1 MTNLGFVAKISDLLS
16 FNRKRPMKLKRHFIT
31 SILLATAWMLTL
43 MSFTV
48 FHLLKTTHDESLEQR
63 SLEMA
68 SIVALD
74 PVVINAVEEANQH
87 SGVNIRPYIESLRAQ
102 TQATFIVVVNKY
114 AIRLSHPDPKKVG
127 QKFVGEDLLPVLDT
141 GIKHSNYAVGSLGK
155 AIRSFAPVMVNG
167 KVVGAVCVGI
177 LNEEVAH
184 LFIKQHSQLLIV
196 VLMVLLMGIMLI
208 ISLLSKLKRT
218 MQDLEPETVVN
229 MFMEHKRIFNAIRD
243 PIVSVD
249 NSLKITA
256 INDIATKIIAMGSMA
271 VQDYINQPLSRFAS
285 GLSKI
290 IESGTG
296 NEYTGTIRLGKLD
309 YRVFIY
315 PLQSGVE
322 QQGYV
327 IIFMSDMEVNELK
340 KELIYYKNYAELLR
354 SKTHEYSNKLNV
366 LSGMLQLQHYDD
378 AIEFIDRESKGHQ
391 RIIGNIVRSIQNST
405 VASLLLAKY
414 NKAAEAGVKYLLDED
429 NILKDYRK
437 PISEKFATI
446 LANLIDNAILA
457 ACNNKHNAAP
467 MVQIYVS
474 DRSQHVILEVQDSG
488 AGIAPEIAAH
498 ILDFGVSSK
507 DEQEQ
512 TGVGLYLVN
521 ELVTQLNGSIDWE
534 RTEDNTTLFSIYL
547 DKGEIKR
554 YEEESH
560 YHDH

>member
-1 MTNLGFVAKISDLLS
+1 
-16 FNRKRPMKLKRHFIT
+16 MKLKRHFIT

-48 FHLLKTTHDESLEQR
+48 FHLLKTTHDDSLKQR

-74 PVVINAVEEANQH
+74 PVVINAVQEANQH
-87 SGVNIRPYIESLRAQ
+87 SGVNIRPYIESLRAN
-102 TQATFIVVVNKY
+102 TEVTFIVVVNQY
-114 AIRLSHPDPKKVG
+114 AIRLSHPDPDKVG
-127 QKFVGEDLLPVLDT
+127 QKFVGEDLIPVLES
-141 GIKHSNYAVGSLGK
+141 GVKHSNYAVGSLGK
-155 AIRSFAPVMVNG
+155 AIRSFAPVIVDG

-184 LFIKQHSQLLIV
+184 LFIKQHSNLLIV
-196 VLMVLLMGIMLI
+196 VIMVLLMAIMLI
-208 ISLLSKLKRT
+208 VTLMSKLNRT
-218 MQDLEPETVVN
+218 MKDLEPELVVN
-229 MFMEHKRIFNAIRD
+229 MLIEHDRIFNAIRD
-243 PIVSVD
+243 PILSVD
-249 NSLKITA
+249 NTLNITA
-256 INDIATKIIAMGSMA
+256 INDIATKIMAMGSMGKK
-271 VQDYINQPLSRFAS
+271 DFLNQPLSRFS
-285 GLSKI
+285 NSLSQIVKA
-290 IESGTG
+290 GTG
-296 NEYTGTIRLGKLD
+296 HEFTGTIKLGKLD
-309 YRVFIY
+309 YRVCIY
-315 PLQSGVE
+315 PLQSGQE
-322 QQGYV
+322 HHGFV
-327 IIFMSDMEVNELK
+327 IIFLSDMELNELK

-414 NKAAEAGVKYLLDED
+414 NKAAELGVKYLLDED
-429 NILKDYRK
+429 NILKDYSK
-437 PISEKFATI
+437 PVSEKLATI
-446 LANLIDNAILA
+446 LANLIDNGILA

-488 AGIAPEIAAH
+488 AGIAPEIADN
-498 ILDFGVSSK
+498 ILEFGVSSK

-521 ELVTQLNGSIDWE
+521 ELVSQLNGSIDWE

-560 YHDH
+560 YHDY

>member
-1 MTNLGFVAKISDLLS
+1 
-16 FNRKRPMKLKRHFIT
+16 MKLKRHFIT

-48 FHLLKTTHDESLEQR
+48 FHLLKTTHDESLETR

-87 SGVNIRPYIESLRAQ
+87 GGVNIRPYIESLRAQ
-102 TQATFIVVVNKY
+102 TEVTFIVVVNKY

-127 QKFVGEDLLPVLDT
+127 QKFVGEDLIPVLEN

-155 AIRSFAPVMVNG
+155 AIRSFAPVMVDG

-184 LFIKQHSQLLIV
+184 LFIKQHSNLLIV
-196 VLMVLLMGIMLI
+196 VIMVLLVAIMLI
-208 ISLLSKLKRT
+208 VTLMSKLNRT
-218 MQDLEPETVVN
+218 MKDLDPELVVN
-229 MFMEHKRIFNAIRD
+229 MLMEHDRIFNAIRD
-243 PIVSVD
+243 PIVSID
-249 NSLKITA
+249 NNLNITA
-256 INDIATKIIAMGSMA
+256 INDIATKIIAMGSMGKK
-271 VQDYINQPLSRFAS
+271 DFIHQPLARFSTA
-285 GLSKI
+285 LSQIVKA
-290 IESGTG
+290 GTG
-296 NEYTGTIRLGKLD
+296 REFTGTIKLGKLD
-309 YRVFIY
+309 YRVCIY
-315 PLQSGVE
+315 PLQSGQE
-322 QQGYV
+322 HHGYV
-327 IIFMSDMEVNELK
+327 IIFLSDMQLNELK

-414 NKAAEAGVKYLLDED
+414 NKAAELGVKYLLDED
-429 NILKDYRK
+429 NILKDYSK
-437 PISEKFATI
+437 PVSEKLATI
-446 LANLIDNAILA
+446 LANLIDNGILA

-488 AGIAPEIAAH
+488 AGVAPEIADN
-498 ILDFGVSSK
+498 ILEFGVSSK

-521 ELVTQLNGSIDWE
+521 ELVNQLNGSIDWE

-560 YHDH
+560 YHDY